1 MTWRQ
6 IRKDVLARDQ
16 WRCCDCG
23 EAIKGRDAHVH
34 HKLPRAL
41 GGDDTPE
48 NLISLCSG
56 CHSLKHMN
64 LQASLGRRFLEK
76 MAVRVAKFF
85 DKDNSIQID
94 GSRLGLA
101 LRYLNVKKL
110 RSGQLEP
117 IMAALSGKSVLFV
130 SATGSGKSLCFQL
143 PALMQANKSIV
154 ISPLKAL
161 MSDQVSGLLA
171 RGFPATFINSDLPKF
186 EIDTRLALIKENK
199 CKLIYMAPE
208 RLKPSRHRAFE
219 QGTIFSGATDYLV
232 VDEAHCI
239 DKWGDAFR
247 PSYSDIG
254 VARKTMGNPPVLAF
268 TATAGRKTRQRI
280 LHSLNSTDA
289 ELFVEGVD
297 RPNIAMLRFHA
308 EKDVKRVELIKN
320 LFKKMHAET
329 GGKALIFV
337 STVKQGN
344 AVLNLLQQHELKAEF
359 FHGKLSPKNRDFLL
373 GRFTGRLEEQVD
385 LLICTNAFGMGM
397 DIPNVRIVFHWQ
409 HPSSP
414 EDYLQEFGRA
424 GRDGKQS
431 LAVLFTKKN
440 DIDILDFMLRK
451 SLDKSGSDET
461 HKQRLYQEKSES
473 INLMSKMANAK
484 STCFNKLIRDE
495 LDTVKT
501 AKRGFAELILEWVFS
516 EKQRLDKRK
525 YCCDAC
531 HRQTNFGSLSYF
543 AENVISSMPSKSLD

>member
-1 MTWRQ
+1 MRT
-6 IRKDVLARDQ
+6 
-16 WRCCDCG
+16 
-23 EAIKGRDAHVH
+23 
-34 HKLPRAL
+34 
-41 GGDDTPE
+41 
-48 NLISLCSG
+48 
-56 CHSLKHMN
+56 
-64 LQASLGRRFLEK
+64 
-76 MAVRVAKFF
+76 
-85 DKDNSIQID
+85 
-94 GSRLGLA
+94 
-101 LRYLNVKKL
+101 
-110 RSGQLEP
+110 
-117 IMAALSGKSVLFV
+117 
-130 SATGSGKSLCFQL
+130 
-143 PALMQANKSIV
+143 
-154 ISPLKAL
+154 
-161 MSDQVSGLLA
+161 
-171 RGFPATFINSDLPKF
+171 
-186 EIDTRLALIKENK
+186 
-199 CKLIYMAPE
+199 
-208 RLKPSRHRAFE
+208 
-219 QGTIFSGATDYLV
+219 
-232 VDEAHCI
+232 
-239 DKWGDAFR
+239 
-247 PSYSDIG
+247 
-254 VARKTMGNPPVLAF
+254 
-268 TATAGRKTRQRI
+268 
-280 LHSLNSTDA
+280 
-289 ELFVEGVD
+289 
-297 RPNIAMLRFHA
+297 
-308 EKDVKRVELIKN
+308 
-320 LFKKMHAET
+320 ET

-344 AVLNLLQQHELKAEF
+344 AVLNLLQQHDLKAEF

-373 GRFTGRLEEQVD
+373 GRFTGRLEERVD

-451 SLDKSGSDET
+451 SLDKSRGDET

-516 EKQRLDKRK
+516 ERQRLDKRK